1 MTADNRTEDQKVA
14 AVRASMTMA
23 GYEMTAQDEEDIRR
37 MFRGELTGDE
47 AVLLAME
54 RDGYGDSE
62 RAKELRTRIAESK
75 KESQTGKSDDLTD
88 NA

>member
-14 AVRASMTMA
+14 AVRASMTQA
-23 GYEMTAQDEEDIRR
+23 GYEMTAQDEKDIRR

-54 RDGYGDSE
+54 RDGYGESE
-62 RAKELRTRIAESK
+62 RAKFLRKRIAESK

>member
-1 MTADNRTEDQKVA
+1 
-14 AVRASMTMA
+14 
-23 GYEMTAQDEEDIRR
+23 MTAQDEKDIRR

-62 RAKELRTRIAESK
+62 RAKFLRKRIAESK
-75 KESQTGKSDDLTD
+75 KEKPNRQE
-88 NA
+88 